1 MDIELSN
8 MMEGI
13 EVKTDDEIAE
23 GYINDISLSNQDEV
37 LTDRTDKAEEYFL
50 YTLNLLTIKDNFSF
64 EKLSFI
70 QKMFGVITLYYNELF
85 EDNWQDYYIRI
96 GMYARLEEIKNIKE
110 MMELFLSFQN
120 REYDRFLMLLKNIY
134 IQMFIINEV
143 FEEYHH
149 L

>member
-23 GYINDISLSNQDEV
+23 ECINDISLSNQDEV

-50 YTLNLLTIKDNFSF
+50 YTLNLLSIRDNFSF

-120 REYDRFLMLLKNIY
+120 REYDRFLLLLKNIY

-143 FEEYHH
+143 FEQYHH

>member
-13 EVKTDDEIAE
+13 EVKTDDEIVE
-23 GYINDISLSNQDEV
+23 ECINDISLNNQDEV

-50 YTLNLLTIKDNFSF
+50 YTLNLLSIRDNFSF

-120 REYDRFLMLLKNIY
+120 REYAVSLARSTPPRTA
-134 IQMFIINEV
+134 QPC
-143 FEEYHH
+143 
-149 L
+149 

>member
-23 GYINDISLSNQDEV
+23 ECINDISLSNQDEV

-50 YTLNLLTIKDNFSF
+50 YTLNLLSIRDNFSF

-85 EDNWQDYYIRI
+85 EDNWQEYYIRI

>member
-23 GYINDISLSNQDEV
+23 ECINDISLSNQDEV

-50 YTLNLLTIKDNFSF
+50 YTLNLLSIKDNFSF

-85 EDNWQDYYIRI
+85 EDNWQEYYIRI

>member
-23 GYINDISLSNQDEV
+23 ECIHDISLSNQDEV

-50 YTLNLLTIKDNFSF
+50 HTLNLLSIKDNFSF

-70 QKMFGVITLYYNELF
+70 QKMLGVITLYYNDLF
-85 EDNWQDYYIRI
+85 EDNWEEYYIRI
-96 GMYARLEEIKNIKE
+96 GMFSRLEEIKNIKE
-110 MMELFLSFQN
+110 MMELFLSFKN
-120 REYDRFLMLLKNIY
+120 REYDRFLMLIKNIY

-143 FEEYHH
+143 FEQYHH

>member
-13 EVKTDDEIAE
+13 EVKTDDEIVE
-23 GYINDISLSNQDEV
+23 ECINDISLNNQDEV

-50 YTLNLLTIKDNFSF
+50 YTLNLLSIRDNFSF

-120 REYDRFLMLLKNIY
+120 REYDRFLLLLKNIY

-143 FEEYHH
+143 FEQYHH

>member
-13 EVKTDDEIAE
+13 DVQTEDEIAE
-23 GYINDISLSNQDEV
+23 GCIKDISLNNQEEI
-37 LTDRTDKAEEYFL
+37 LTDRTEKAREYFL
-50 YTLNLLTIKDNFSF
+50 YTLKLLSSTNEICF

-70 QKMFGVITLYYNELF
+70 QKMHGVITLYYNELF
-85 EDNWQDYYIRI
+85 IDNWEEYYIRI
-96 GMYARLEEIKNIKE
+96 GMFARMEEINNIKE

-120 REYDRFLMLLKNIY
+120 REYDRFLILLKDIY

-143 FEEYHH
+143 FEQYHH

>member
-23 GYINDISLSNQDEV
+23 ECINDISLSNQDEV

-50 YTLNLLTIKDNFSF
+50 YTLNLLSIRDNFSF

-85 EDNWQDYYIRI
+85 EDNWQEYYIRI

-120 REYDRFLMLLKNIY
+120 REYDRFLLLLKNIY